1 MNKEFLAKIVN
12 KIKKLRE
19 EKGITQLELALE
31 MGLTPGAIANI
42 ETLRND
48 ISTTRLYDIAKALGV
63 EPWELLKFDEE

>member
-48 ISTTRLYDIAKALGV
+48 ISATRLHDIAKALGV